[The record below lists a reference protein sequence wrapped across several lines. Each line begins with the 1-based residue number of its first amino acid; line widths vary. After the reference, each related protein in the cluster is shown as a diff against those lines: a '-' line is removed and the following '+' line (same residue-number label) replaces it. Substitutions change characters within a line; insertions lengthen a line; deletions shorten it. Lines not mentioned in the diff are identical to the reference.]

1 MNLGSLK
8 KSVISKIKRK
18 IGEFLLPPEQQSLL
32 RRLFSSSEQDQLD
45 AACSL
50 GKIPDVNL
58 LCLLQ
63 FYLQDSFLDELLAGL
78 PGREFR
84 MELAEKKAIKFYS
97 RMAASMMLSEGAFF
111 SYVLQVIR
119 SPAVEAEERCDLAC
133 AVGSVFESFGP
144 EAEAQQAVGEN
155 SGGEFVRAL
164 MGIIA
169 SPEEKE
175 EVRAACAIALKKAVC
190 NPEIGR
196 ALGPQLAKSALEQL
210 EPFNAALDS
219 GR

>member
-1 MNLGSLK
+1 MGLNLGSLK

-84 MELAEKKAIKFYS
+84 MELAEKKAIKFY
-97 RMAASMMLSEGAFF
+97 
-111 SYVLQVIR
+111 
-119 SPAVEAEERCDLAC
+119 
-133 AVGSVFESFGP
+133 
-144 EAEAQQAVGEN
+144 
-155 SGGEFVRAL
+155 
-164 MGIIA
+164 
-169 SPEEKE
+169 
-175 EVRAACAIALKKAVC
+175 
-190 NPEIGR
+190 
-196 ALGPQLAKSALEQL
+196 
-210 EPFNAALDS
+210 
-219 GR
+219 